1 VSLTRLVLAPAN
13 PDKVVA
19 LSALLPGVDLVS
31 RPSDIPEVV
40 EDGDTL
46 EANALLKARAICAA
60 TGSPA
65 VADDT
70 GLEVMALGGAPGV
83 WSARFAGENATYGDN
98 VAKLIAD
105 LEGESDR
112 TARFRTVAAIV
123 APDGEEIVVD
133 GVTWGTIAIEPVGS
147 GGFGYDPVF
156 IPDDGDGRVYAQ
168 MTLDEKNALSQ
179 RGRAFRALAKTLA
192 L

>member
-1 VSLTRLVLAPAN
+1 MSLTRLVLATAN
-13 PDKVVA
+13 PDKVVEI
-19 LSALLPGVDLVS
+19 SALLPGVDLVS

>member
-1 VSLTRLVLAPAN
+1 VSLTRLVLATAN
-13 PDKVVA
+13 PDKVVEI
-19 LSALLPGVDLVS
+19 SALLPGVDLVS

-65 VADDT
+65 VADVT

-83 WSARFAGENATYGDN
+83 WCARFAGENATYGDN

-123 APDGEEIVVD
+123 TPDGEEIVVD

>member
-1 VSLTRLVLAPAN
+1 MSLTRLVLATAN
-13 PDKVVA
+13 PDKVVEI
-19 LSALLPGVDLVS
+19 SALLPGVDLVS

-123 APDGEEIVVD
+123 TPDGEEIVVD

-156 IPDDGDGRVYAQ
+156 LPDDGDGRVYAQ

>member
-1 VSLTRLVLAPAN
+1 VSLTRLVLATAN
-13 PDKVVA
+13 PDKVVEI
-19 LSALLPGVDLVS
+19 SALLPGVDLVS

>member
-1 VSLTRLVLAPAN
+1 MSLTRLVLATAN
-13 PDKVVA
+13 PDKVVEI
-19 LSALLPGVDLVS
+19 SALLPGVDLVS

-123 APDGEEIVVD
+123 TPDGEEIVVD

>member
-1 VSLTRLVLAPAN
+1 MSLTRLVLATAN
-13 PDKVVA
+13 PDKVVEI
-19 LSALLPGVDLVS
+19 SALLPGVDPVS

>member
-1 VSLTRLVLAPAN
+1 MSLTRLVLATAN
-13 PDKVVA
+13 PDKVVEI
-19 LSALLPGVDLVS
+19 SALLPGVELVS

-123 APDGEEIVVD
+123 TPDGEEIVVD

>member
-1 VSLTRLVLAPAN
+1 VSLTRLVLATAN
-13 PDKVVA
+13 PDKVVEI
-19 LSALLPGVDLVS
+19 SALLPGVDPVS

>member
-1 VSLTRLVLAPAN
+1 MF
-13 PDKVVA
+13 
-19 LSALLPGVDLVS
+19 
-31 RPSDIPEVV
+31 I
-40 EDGDTL
+40 
-46 EANALLKARAICAA
+46 
-60 TGSPA
+60 
-65 VADDT
+65 
-70 GLEVMALGGAPGV
+70 

>member
-1 VSLTRLVLAPAN
+1 VSLTRLVLATAN
-13 PDKVVA
+13 PDKVVEI
-19 LSALLPGVDLVS
+19 SALLPGVDLVS

-123 APDGEEIVVD
+123 TPDGEEIVVD